1 MTLEE
6 LITCT
11 SIMVED
17 LLDEIKY
24 SYNYK
29 IDQIFCDILRE
40 KYVGNVYKFESP
52 TRIVLNDGVFEIT
65 ELFVTI
71 TGEPAIRV
79 ESSGFSTTV
88 YMKDVTLELLHE
100 NRI

>member
-17 LLDEIKY
+17 FMDEIKY

-29 IDQIFCDILRE
+29 FDQIFVDILRE
-40 KYVGNVYKFESP
+40 KYVGNVYKFES
-52 TRIVLNDGVFEIT
+52 LHLKALHDGVFEIT
-65 ELFVTI
+65 ELYVAI
-71 TGEPAIRV
+71 TGKPAIRV
-79 ESSGFSTTV
+79 ESSGFSTTI
-88 YMKDVTLELLHE
+88 YMKDVTMELLHE